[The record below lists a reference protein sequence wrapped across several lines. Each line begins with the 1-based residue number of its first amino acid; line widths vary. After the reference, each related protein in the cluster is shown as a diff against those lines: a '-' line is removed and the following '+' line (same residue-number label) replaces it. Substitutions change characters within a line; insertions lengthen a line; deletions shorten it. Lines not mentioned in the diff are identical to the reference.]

1 MSDNLS
7 IANLPDQRWK
17 ISLPPPEL
25 LHSPPGTSH
34 EIESILESSIEQLQA
49 LFAYE
54 ARLERQQQLAEERN
68 RLELKRVAA
77 VENSFQQQQE
87 RHLLSILKERS
98 EREFTATGGKLQ
110 RQQQLAA
117 DEHNLEQGDLAA
129 ETSGLTVGN
138 PSGHRRNDSSS
149 ANKSKGKGKSKQ
161 EPQENLPMVNSQPT
175 SSRNGFG
182 NGSGGQPNV
191 IAPPLQTQGHI
202 STSAPKK
209 PAAPAEI
216 PASPMVSPPARE
228 ALQGSRSVFR
238 RGPPA
243 YTESSSA
250 AAARLPAATKGSPT
264 SVGFPP
270 SDIGSSSSRK
280 WGLRLLRPY
289 MATVFKPRS
298 QSSRGILSR
307 STSESIPKTVT
318 SISTETS
325 WPPKCCLNEVPKAT
339 ILNHIHGKLKTR
351 YETMLEERSIAIED
365 RVYCSKPSCGS
376 WIPHHKIDKHSML
389 ARCARCRHKT
399 CMVCRG
405 PYHSNGECPDDPALR
420 ETIRCALNAGW
431 RRCYKC
437 NALVEHAQGCSHMTC
452 HCKAQ
457 FCYTCGLKWKT
468 CTCTEI
474 ELEAYLISAD
484 WRRETAAS
492 QAQIRQAAFAALD
505 REVRADQTE
514 HANELREVLN
524 LLDSAEERTPA
535 QRAAEERAFKVVA
548 EREAEQDRSR
558 DFEAKLQMLR
568 EEMDLVHSI
577 QQIANFDRFEAEN
590 RVLEDEAKEEIA
602 EIDDYFRALS
612 LEERDGMVGEYLI
625 LLRRAGIELTDEMI
639 NGAGKKMDMSKA
651 IDEQIA
657 YELRPSI
664 LKSSVELKREKEETA
679 RYAEFFKRQGKEPT
693 EHLINVARKAAARR
707 TVKMHQLAR
716 EARHDQQSAKVNAIL
731 EEEQELL
738 RVGHQTD
745 MKWFEEVAKV
755 RDSLLMQM
763 TVDEYSV

>member
-54 ARLERQQQLAEERN
+54 ARLEWQQQLAEERN
-68 RLELKRVAA
+68 RLELQRAA
-77 VENSFQQQQE
+77 A
-87 RHLLSILKERS
+87 ERS
-98 EREFTATGGKLQ
+98 EREFTATKGKLQ
-110 RQQQLAA
+110 RQQQLPAEE
-117 DEHNLEQGDLAA
+117 DNLKQGELSV
-129 ETSGLTVGN
+129 ETSGLAVEN
-138 PSGHRRNDSSS
+138 PLGHRQNDSAS
-149 ANKSKGKGKSKQ
+149 ANKSKGKGKNKQ
-161 EPQENLPMVNSQPT
+161 EPQNLPMVNSHPT
-175 SSRNGFG
+175 SSRSGFG
-182 NGSGGQPNV
+182 NDSGDQLNV

-202 STSAPKK
+202 STSTPKK
-209 PAAPAEI
+209 PAAPAESLALAI
-216 PASPMVSPPARE
+216 VSPPVRE
-228 ALQGSRSVFR
+228 TLQGSRSVFR
-238 RGPPA
+238 RSPPA
-243 YTESSSA
+243 YAESSSA
-250 AAARLPAATKGSPT
+250 AAARLPASTKGSLT
-264 SVGFPP
+264 LVGSPP
-270 SDIGSSSSRK
+270 SDIGSSSSPKEPIKPWYLIQKYFGVYSKDCDFNFNRD
-280 WGLRLLRPY
+280 L
-289 MATVFKPRS
+289 MATQMLSRRSPKGHNSEPPPWKAEDTKPCS
-298 QSSRGILSR
+298 KNALSR
-307 STSESIPKTVT
+307 SKIESTVPNLHAVLGFHIIKLTSTQC
-318 SISTETS
+318 
-325 WPPKCCLNEVPKAT
+325 W
-339 ILNHIHGKLKTR
+339 H
-351 YETMLEERSIAIED
+351 
-365 RVYCSKPSCGS
+365 
-376 WIPHHKIDKHSML
+376 
-389 ARCARCRHKT
+389 
-399 CMVCRG
+399 
-405 PYHSNGECPDDPALR
+405 DDPDLR

-474 ELEAYLISAD
+474 ELEAYLISAH
-484 WRRETAAS
+484 WRRETGAS

-524 LLDSAEERTPA
+524 LLENAEERTPA
-535 QRAAEERAFKVVA
+535 QRAAEDRAFEVVA
-548 EREAEQDRSR
+548 EREAAQDRSR

-590 RVLEDEAKEEIA
+590 KALEDEAKEELAQLDKIFNALRHEVEDRERAKYVNGTVKAA
-602 EIDDYFRALS
+602 EI
-612 LEERDGMVGEYLI
+612 
-625 LLRRAGIELTDEMI
+625 
-639 NGAGKKMDMSKA
+639 SKA
-651 IDEQIA
+651 EQ
-657 YELRPSI
+657 
-664 LKSSVELKREKEETA
+664 
-679 RYAEFFKRQGKEPT
+679 
-693 EHLINVARKAAARR
+693 
-707 TVKMHQLAR
+707 
-716 EARHDQQSAKVNAIL
+716 
-731 EEEQELL
+731 L

>member
-17 ISLPPPEL
+17 ISVPPPEL

-49 LFAYE
+49 LFAYK
-54 ARLERQQQLAEERN
+54 ARLERQQQLEEERN
-68 RLELKRVAA
+68 RLKLQRVAA
-77 VENSFQQQQE
+77 EENSFQQQQE
-87 RHLLSILKERS
+87 RHLLAILKERS
-98 EREFTATGGKLQ
+98 EREFIATGGKLQ

-117 DEHNLEQGDLAA
+117 KEDNLKQGELYV
-129 ETSGLTVGN
+129 ETSGLAVEN
-138 PSGHRRNDSSS
+138 PPGHRRNDSAS
-149 ANKSKGKGKSKQ
+149 ANKSKGKGKNKQ
-161 EPQENLPMVNSQPT
+161 EPQNLPMVNSQPT
-175 SSRNGFG
+175 SSRSGFG
-182 NGSGGQPNV
+182 NGSGDQPNV

-202 STSAPKK
+202 STSTPKK
-209 PAAPAEI
+209 PAAPAESLALAI
-216 PASPMVSPPARE
+216 VSPPVRE
-228 ALQGSRSVFR
+228 TLQGSRSVFR
-238 RGPPA
+238 RNPPA
-243 YTESSSA
+243 YAESSSA
-250 AAARLPAATKGSPT
+250 AAARLPASTKGSTIP
-264 SVGFPP
+264 VGSPP

-298 QSSRGILSR
+298 RSSRGILSR
-307 STSESIPKTVT
+307 STSESTPKTVT

-339 ILNHIHGKLKTR
+339 ILNHLHGKLKTR

-405 PYHSNGECPDDPALR
+405 PYHSNGECPDDPDLR

-492 QAQIRQAAFAALD
+492 QTQIRQAAFAALD

-524 LLDSAEERTPA
+524 MLENAEERTPA
-535 QRAAEERAFKVVA
+535 QRAAEERAFEVVA

-602 EIDDYFRALS
+602 EIDDYFHALS

-639 NGAGKKMDMSKA
+639 NGAGKTMDMSKA

-664 LKSSVELKREKEETA
+664 LKSPAELTREKEETA

-716 EARHDQQSAKVNAIL
+716 EARHDQQSDQINAIL